1 MDKNKILES
10 AAKLVAKGAYDKAV
24 KEYQKVL
31 RTEPGDVRVLQK
43 LGELHQKKGDN
54 AQAAQFF
61 VKVAE
66 GYSEEGFFLKAVALY
81 KQVLKLN
88 ASLVHV
94 NLRLGELHQQ
104 LQLMS
109 EAAAY
114 YQLVASQYEQA
125 GDIRSSL
132 NIFKKLVD
140 LSPDNVTSRVKLG
153 ELYSRENMPTEAADE
168 LKRAAEYLKRNN
180 RLEDLQRVLE
190 RLCALDPNNLQMARE
205 LAEAYLAAGDQKR
218 ALTKL
223 QLCFNAQP
231 REVETLELLARAFTG
246 MGQQAKAASVYK
258 ELVKLLTEQ
267 NRLDEAADFRQ
278 KLQQIEPDES
288 AAASV
293 RNLTESLIT
302 SAAKR
307 SEPVEPSAPAVA
319 TPATSAEPAGQ
330 DQFAKILT
338 ETDVYLKYGL
348 FDRALEH
355 LGKIFAVDPE
365 NLEAHEKAYQ
375 VYAASDSRTQA
386 SEQLLNVL
394 RLCTRFGQVER
405 GRPYLEALM
414 RENPEHPELPV
425 FQSVLGGGGEVP
437 SAGVEVL
444 SDDEIL
450 IESEDTQPQGHLP
463 NLPEEEAI
471 EDLALESVDSHQEME
486 VVADEGEDQGLGPT
500 PNWDE
505 PLLQAPEAGADEAL
519 PVELLSDDLPAGE
532 YLALDQGAEPSV
544 EEESLVIDQ
553 GPEERVEE
561 QSLSLDQGVE
571 ERLEEAPLEDR
582 IEDPPAAEEL
592 AEATFFID
600 QGLIEEAREILE
612 TIVIAY
618 PGHAG
623 AEALLESLGEPDQ
636 AEIDS
641 LAQEQVVAADFQYSV
656 EDVFAEFKK
665 GLEKVVTPQ
674 DVDTHYDLGIAYKE
688 MGLLDDAIN
697 EFSVARQGCLHQKKE
712 IDCLTMIGLLQLAK
726 SEPAAAVGSFLEALS
741 SEHATGDLQK
751 ALQYELALAWENA
764 GSAGKALYRY
774 QRVSNLDPSYRD
786 VARKISQLSAQV
798 QPEEDGTAGNGAPG
812 VEDAR
817 SPRDSQDPDGKS
829 GDSNRRSASGRRKVG
844 YM

>member
-31 RTEPGDVRVLQK
+31 RTDPRDVRVLQK

-61 VKVAE
+61 IKVAE

-88 ASLVHV
+88 PSLVNV

-168 LKRAAEYLKRNN
+168 LKRAAGYLKLNK

-190 RLCALDPNNLQMARE
+190 RLCALDPNNLQTARE

-231 REVETLELLARAFTG
+231 REIETLELLARAFIG

-267 NRLDEAADFRQ
+267 NRLDEAADFRLR
-278 KLQQIEPDES
+278 LQQIEPNES
-288 AAASV
+288 ASV

-307 SEPVEPSAPAVA
+307 AGPVESSSPGVA
-319 TPATSAEPAGQ
+319 TDSPATGSTEPAGQ
-330 DQFAKILT
+330 DQFGKILT

-365 NLEAHEKAYQ
+365 NLEAHERAYQ

-386 SEQLLNVL
+386 SEQQLNVL

-414 RENPEHPELPV
+414 RENPGHPELPV
-425 FQSVLGGGGEVP
+425 FQSVLGGGGDP
-437 SAGVEVL
+437 QSAGIEVL
-444 SDDEIL
+444 SDAEIL
-450 IESEDTQPQGHLP
+450 IESEDTDPQGHWP
-463 NLPEEEAI
+463 ILPEEEAI
-471 EDLALESVDSHQEME
+471 EDLALESVESQEGME
-486 VVADEGEDQGLGPT
+486 VVADEGEEAPT

-505 PLLQAPEAGADEAL
+505 PLLQAPEPGADEAL
-519 PVELLSDDLPAGE
+519 PVEQLSDEPPAEE
-532 YLALDQGAEPSV
+532 YLALDQGAEESV
-544 EEESLVIDQ
+544 EEESLA
-553 GPEERVEE
+553 
-561 QSLSLDQGVE
+561 LDQGVE
-571 ERLEEAPLEDR
+571 ESLEEVPLEDR

-592 AEATFFID
+592 AEATFFIE
-600 QGLIEEAREILE
+600 QGLVEEAREILE

-618 PGHAG
+618 PGHVG
-623 AEALLESLGEPDQ
+623 AEALLGSLGEPDQ

-641 LAQEQVVAADFQYSV
+641 LAQETVTADFQYSV

-697 EFSVARQGCLHQKKE
+697 EFSVARQGCLHQKRE

-726 SEPAAAVGSFLEALS
+726 GEPAAAVGSFQEALS
-741 SEHATGDLQK
+741 SEHATSDMQK
-751 ALQYELALAWENA
+751 ALEYELAMAWENA

-786 VARKISQLSAQV
+786 VARKISQLSAHA
-798 QPEEDGTAGNGAPG
+798 QPEEDATAGNGALG
-812 VEDAR
+812 VEDGRGAK
-817 SPRDSQDPDGKS
+817 DSGDPDSES
-829 GDSNRRSASGRRKVG
+829 GAPNRTSAGGRRKVG

>member
-31 RTEPGDVRVLQK
+31 RTDPRDVRVLQK

-61 VKVAE
+61 IKVAE

-88 ASLVHV
+88 PSLVNV

-190 RLCALDPNNLQMARE
+190 RLCALDPNNLPMARE

-218 ALTKL
+218 ALVKL

-231 REVETLELLARAFTG
+231 REIETLELLARAFIG
-246 MGQQAKAASVYK
+246 MGQPAKAASVYK

-267 NRLDEAADFRQ
+267 DRIDEATVFRL
-278 KLQQIEPDES
+278 KLQQIEPDET

-307 SEPVEPSAPAVA
+307 SEAVESSSPGVVTGSPATESTEPVE
-319 TPATSAEPAGQ
+319 Q
-330 DQFAKILT
+330 DQFTKILT

-375 VYAASDSRTQA
+375 VYVASDSRSQA
-386 SEQLLNVL
+386 SEQQLNVL

-405 GRPYLEALM
+405 GRPYLEALA
-414 RENPEHPELPV
+414 RENPGHPELPV
-425 FQSVLGGGGEVP
+425 FQSVLGGGGDP
-437 SAGVEVL
+437 QLAGVEVL

-450 IESEDTQPQGHLP
+450 IESEDTGPHEQWSSP
-463 NLPEEEAI
+463 PEEAAI
-471 EDLALESVDSHQEME
+471 EDLELESIDSQEEIE
-486 VVADEGEDQGLGPT
+486 VVADEGEEQAPT

-505 PLLQAPEAGADEAL
+505 PLFQAEEVGAGEAL
-519 PVELLSDDLPAGE
+519 PVELLSDDPPAE
-532 YLALDQGAEPSV
+532 EFLALDQGAEENFEKVP
-544 EEESLVIDQ
+544 LVAD
-553 GPEERVEE
+553 EH
-561 QSLSLDQGVE
+561 
-571 ERLEEAPLEDR
+571 
-582 IEDPPAAEEL
+582 PPAAEEL
-592 AEATFFID
+592 AEATFFIE

-618 PGHAG
+618 PGHAR
-623 AEALLESLGEPDQ
+623 AEALLGSLGEPDQ

-641 LAQEQVVAADFQYSV
+641 LAQETVTADFQYSV

-674 DVDTHYDLGIAYKE
+674 DVDTHYDLGIAYRE

-697 EFSVARQGCLHQKKE
+697 EFSVARQGCLNQKKE
-712 IDCLTMIGLLQLAK
+712 IDCLTMIALLQLAK
-726 SEPAAAVGSFLEALS
+726 SEPAAAVGSFQEALL
-741 SEHATGDLQK
+741 SEHATGDTRK
-751 ALQYELALAWENA
+751 ALEYELGMAWESA
-764 GSAGKALYRY
+764 GSGGKALYRY
-774 QRVSNLDPSYRD
+774 QRVSSLDPSYRD
-786 VARKISQLSAQV
+786 VGQKISQLSASV
-798 QPEEDGTAGNGAPG
+798 QPEEDATAGNGAPG

-817 SPRDSQDPDGKS
+817 SPKDS
-829 GDSNRRSASGRRKVG
+829 GDPGSESGGPNRRSAGGRRKVG